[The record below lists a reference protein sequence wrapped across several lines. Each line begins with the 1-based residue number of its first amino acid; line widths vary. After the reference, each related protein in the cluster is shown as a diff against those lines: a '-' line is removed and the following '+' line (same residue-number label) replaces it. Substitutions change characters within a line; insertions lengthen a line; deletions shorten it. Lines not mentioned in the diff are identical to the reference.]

1 MRKTEINVYG
11 KRTPNKDQYFDIDT
25 VVYNVRTRSI
35 GIVRANSMIEGI
47 TLTDADGWVNSNE
60 LEKYEKQQGN
70 ISNSTQREIKAYKL
84 K

>member
-1 MRKTEINVYG
+1 MKKTEINVYG

-25 VVYNVRTRSI
+25 VVYNVRTRAI

-47 TLTDADGWVNSNE
+47 TLTDADGWVNSSE